1 MLQNKNI
8 KPENEQ
14 QHIEGIA
21 SWYFKEQLDFDKQLI
36 RFKYQTLKPYIQ
48 GIEGLELGSGDGQMT
63 QFLVQDFLRLTVVDA
78 SQDLLESIPNT
89 PNLTKIH
96 TLFEEFKP
104 QKKFN
109 TIVMSHILEHVAKP
123 VPLLERVKYWLACE
137 GKILTVVPNGHSI
150 HRLAAVKM
158 GLLKEPCELNSR
170 DYALGHR
177 RVYTQTTF
185 RKDIE
190 EAGLRIVEMGGV
202 FFKPLSNQQIQDNW
216 TEEMIQGFYEL
227 GKDFP
232 EYAAEIYAVCAT
244 DD

>member
-8 KPENEQ
+8 KAQNEQ
-14 QHIEGIA
+14 QHIESIA

-36 RFKYQTLKPYIQ
+36 HFKYKTIKPYIQ
-48 GIEGLELGSGDGQMT
+48 GTKGLKLGPGDGQMT
-63 QFLVQDFLRLTVVDA
+63 QFLVQDFVDLTVVDG
-78 SQDLLESIPNT
+78 SEELLESIPNA
-89 PNLTKIH
+89 PNLTKVH
-96 TLFEEFKP
+96 TLFEEFQP
-104 QKKFN
+104 QNKFN
-109 TIVMSHILEHVAKP
+109 TIVMSHILEHVAEA
-123 VPLLERVKYWLACE
+123 VALLQRVKHWLASE

-170 DYALGHR
+170 DHALGHR
-177 RVYTQTTF
+177 RVYTPTTF

-202 FFKPLSNQQIQDNW
+202 FFKPLSNQQIQDHW

-232 EYAAEIYAVCAT
+232 EYAAEIYAVCAA